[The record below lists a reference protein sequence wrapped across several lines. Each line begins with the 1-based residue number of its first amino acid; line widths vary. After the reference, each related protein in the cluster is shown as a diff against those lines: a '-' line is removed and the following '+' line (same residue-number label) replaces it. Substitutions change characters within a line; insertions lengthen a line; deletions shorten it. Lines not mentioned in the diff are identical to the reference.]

1 MSIIQS
7 VTDFMKTCPELK
19 DGYFRVDSLGNRPTE
34 YTIESMPCEP
44 WIDRYVNGGGIKQY
58 LFALGS
64 REYYAVDSMQNI
76 ENLSFYENLCEWLEE
91 CNDSGTLPVL
101 DEGLVPEEI
110 EVASTGY
117 LYSADGKTA
126 RYQIQL
132 RLIYEKEVS

>member
-44 WIDRYVNGGGIKQY
+44 WIERYVNGGGTKQY

-110 EVASTGY
+110 EIASTGY